1 MQVIII
7 ILGGGGGGLI
17 LLLIIAL
24 VIAAAIGTGAMA
36 AFLAALTVFLYW
48 LVGVMVGAAVLGGAA
63 WFLTRGHRARKLEL
77 ERQAQEAWRLAHEER
92 RQQRQIE
99 RETIAA
105 VTQARAMAPFAHI
118 IAEAIRAGQV
128 SHSEPPPTYYYSA
141 EVIRDEER

>member
-1 MQVIII
+1 M
-7 ILGGGGGGLI
+7 I

-48 LVGVMVGAAVLGGAA
+48 LAGVMVGAAVLGGAA
-63 WFLTRGHRARKLEL
+63 WFLARGHRARKVEA
-77 ERQAQEAWRLAHEER
+77 AQREYARREIEYQEKREARRL
-92 RQQRQIE
+92 E

-105 VTQARAMAPFAHI
+105 ITQARAMAPFAQMV
-118 IAEAIRAGQV
+118 AEAIRAGQMPYP
-128 SHSEPPPTYYYSA
+128 EPPPTYYTA